1 MLTSIF
7 GMRNIMVTTMR
18 KLARS
23 RKGSSLVLATLL
35 LIIVTLVA
43 GVLFYTNIM
52 GSVSSMTNNF
62 NTQMSLL
69 LLDASRINATHITAF
84 IRNTGQYV
92 VEILNAYVNS
102 QIALLSQ
109 TVKIAAASLGIT
121 YIKGDYAKGTT
132 YSVKLAGMFGTLIT
146 FQVTY

>member
-1 MLTSIF
+1 MSILS
-7 GMRNIMVTTMR
+7 MHNMMVTHMR

-35 LIIVTLVA
+35 LVVVTVVA
-43 GVLFYTNIM
+43 GILFYNTII

-62 NTQMSLL
+62 NTQMSLIL
-69 LLDASRINATHITAF
+69 LESSGINATHITAF
-84 IRNTGQYV
+84 IRNTSQYT

-102 QIALLSQ
+102 EIAVLAQ
-109 TVKIAAASLGIT
+109 AVKIAASSLGVA
-121 YIKGDYAKGTT
+121 YIKSDYTRGTT

>member
-1 MLTSIF
+1 
-7 GMRNIMVTTMR
+7 MVTNMR

-43 GVLFYTNIM
+43 GVLFYNTVI
-52 GSVSSMTNNF
+52 GSVSSMTNNL

-69 LLDASRINATHITAF
+69 LLDTTRINATHITAF

-121 YIKGDYAKGTT
+121 YIKGDYTQGTT

>member
-1 MLTSIF
+1 MLISIL
-7 GMRNIMVTTMR
+7 ICVTMVTKMR

-23 RKGSSLVLATLL
+23 RKGSSLVLGTLL
-35 LIIVTLVA
+35 LIVITLVA
-43 GVLFYTNIM
+43 GIFFYNTVVGN
-52 GSVSSMTNNF
+52 VFSMTNNF

-69 LLDASRINATHITAF
+69 MLESTYVNATHITAF
-84 IRNTGQYV
+84 IRNTGQYT

-109 TVKIAAASLGIT
+109 SVKISASSLGIT
-121 YIKGDYAKGTT
+121 YIKGDYTKGAT

-146 FQVTY
+146 FQVTF